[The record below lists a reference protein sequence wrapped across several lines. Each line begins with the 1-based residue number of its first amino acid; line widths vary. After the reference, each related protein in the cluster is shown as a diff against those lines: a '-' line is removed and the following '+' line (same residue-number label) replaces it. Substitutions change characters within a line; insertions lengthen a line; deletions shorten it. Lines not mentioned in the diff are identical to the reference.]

1 MTAEVGQNPVVFI
14 GSSTE
19 NHEIACT
26 LQELLQY
33 KYDAVVWSDG
43 VFSPNSRP
51 IEDLIKQTRESDF
64 AIMVAVADDT
74 VNSRGKN
81 KEVARDNIIFELGL
95 FIGALGI
102 DRCFVVYDRDKTPY
116 LPSDLKGITPITYRM
131 QASGNLSASLGPVRT
146 AIDRAIKGANKQENK
161 NYNTNNMN
169 IINDNSKLNHKITC
183 LSEQNSIK
191 KEQYLDS
198 ETNKESY
205 KNNDDVSVDV
215 CKEFEIL
222 RGKVIDWNKSL
233 GRVLSKAIWH
243 FVSNPNVLTSYD
255 SNNPYRIP
263 DPRFGDKR
271 EYSEIMENVS
281 LGRLEIDEE
290 EGVVY
295 ITEDILSTSEDL
307 REGYEAIEKLYRF
320 LEKSK
325 KIKELKIWV
334 KNTYRVSVVPSN
346 YAVWCKITDM

>member
-1 MTAEVGQNPVVFI
+1 MTAEVEQKPVVFI
-14 GSSTE
+14 GSSAE
-19 NHEIACT
+19 NRKIAWE
-26 LQELLQY
+26 LQAHLQHDC
-33 KYDAVVWSDG
+33 DAVVWTDR

-51 IEDLIKQTRESDF
+51 IENLINQTRKSDF
-64 AIMVAVADDT
+64 AIMVADADDM
-74 VNSRGKN
+74 VNSRGQN

-102 DRCFVVYDRDKTPY
+102 DRCFLVYDEAKKPN
-116 LPSDLKGITPITYRM
+116 LPSDLKGIEPITYRM
-131 QASGNLSASLGPVRT
+131 HKSGDLSASLGTART
-146 AIDRAIKGANKQENK
+146 DILQAIDKVNEKEKI
-161 NYNTNNMN
+161 NYSTRDNMN
-169 IINDNSKLNHKITC
+169 INSDNKLTC
-183 LSEQNSIK
+183 LSEKNSIK
-191 KEQYLDS
+191 KEQYLVS
-198 ETNKESY
+198 ETNEESY
-205 KNNDDVSVDV
+205 KNNNDASVDV
-215 CKEFEIL
+215 CEEFEIL
-222 RGKVIDWNKSL
+222 RGKVIDRNKSL

-255 SNNPYRIP
+255 SNNPYCIP
-263 DPRFGDKR
+263 NPWFGDKR
-271 EYSEIMENVS
+271 EYNEIMENVS

-334 KNTYRVSVVPSN
+334 ENTYRVSVVPSN
-346 YAVWCKITDM
+346 YAVWCKITEM